1 MPGAL
6 KAGGEPRAAA
16 RIDPHLRRDAS
27 IATLAPSLFP
37 AAVAGG
43 LAILAVAAGWRG
55 SDLPAHLL
63 RMDLVERDGFEVW
76 NNFWYGGHHTA
87 AYGFAFAVLSA
98 LVGIWTVAV
107 ASAALS
113 AFVVDRLIVLA
124 TGRRNVWASL
134 WFAAGTLTNVAIG
147 RLPFALGMTFG
158 LLALLAA
165 LLWRPRWAVVAA
177 IATGLAS
184 PVASTFLA
192 VIFTAWAIVEPH
204 RRRSCGGLAA
214 ASLAPVLVVAFLYP
228 QGGTFGFEW
237 PPLLWTLTVC
247 AILVALVPPQH
258 NVVRASAVVYAVA
271 AAMTFAV
278 PNPLGS
284 NIVRLGMY
292 AAGPVLLALVPA
304 RRVVLVALVPPLL
317 WWQWSPAIDAM
328 TRAGADPSTTEAFY
342 APLRR
347 FLHSVDADTERIE
360 VVPTFRH
367 WEAVY
372 VAADLPLARGWERQL
387 DRRFNPVLYEPGL
400 TADEYRAWLLQAG
413 VRYVALPAAQ
423 LDYSGEAE
431 AALLERE
438 QPFLIPVFHS
448 ANWQVWEVVDSTG
461 LVDGAAELI
470 HVGTEVLRV
479 RVLDEGDVVVR
490 VHTSAYWASEP
501 ALCIEATPDDWI
513 VVRDAK
519 PGVVELFLD
528 ETNILQLDDPC
539 EPP

>member
-1 MPGAL
+1 M
-6 KAGGEPRAAA
+6 
-16 RIDPHLRRDAS
+16 
-27 IATLAPSLFP
+27 LAPSLFP

-43 LAILAVAAGWRG
+43 LAILAVAVGWRG

-63 RMDLVERDGFEVW
+63 RMHLVERDGFEVW

-113 AFVVDRLIVLA
+113 AFVLDRLIVIA

-158 LLALLAA
+158 LLAVLAA
-165 LLWRPRWAVVAA
+165 LVRRRLSAGAAA

-192 VIFTAWAIVEPH
+192 VIFTAWAIVEPR
-204 RRRSCGGLAA
+204 RRRSCGGAGGCVARSRGHRRIPVSAGRDVRLRVAAVPVDGGGVRHRRRARAA
-214 ASLAPVLVVAFLYP
+214 AAQGRAGERHRVRRGRGNDVRRPEPARVEHRPARDVRRRPSAADPRSGPAPRPGRARSATAVVA
-228 QGGTFGFEW
+228 
-237 PPLLWTLTVC
+237 
-247 AILVALVPPQH
+247 
-258 NVVRASAVVYAVA
+258 VV
-271 AAMTFAV
+271 T
-278 PNPLGS
+278 GD
-284 NIVRLGMY
+284 
-292 AAGPVLLALVPA
+292 
-304 RRVVLVALVPPLL
+304 RR
-317 WWQWSPAIDAM
+317 SDA
-328 TRAGADPSTTEAFY
+328 RAGADPSTTEQYY

-347 FLHSVDADTERIE
+347 YLHSVDADTERIE
-360 VVPTFRH
+360 IVPTFRH
-367 WEAVY
+367 WEAAY

-387 DRRFNPVLYEPGL
+387 DRRFNPVLYEPAL
-400 TADEYRAWLLQAG
+400 TADDYRAWLLQSG
-413 VRYVALPAAQ
+413 VRYVALPDAQ

-431 AALLERE
+431 AALLERD

-448 ANWQVWEVVDSTG
+448 TNWQVWEVVDSPG
-461 LVDGAAELI
+461 LVDGPAELI

-501 ALCIEATPDDWI
+501 ALCIEGTPDDWI
-513 VVRDAK
+513 VLRDAK

-528 ETNILQLDDPC
+528 ETDVFQLDDPC
-539 EPP
+539 EPR